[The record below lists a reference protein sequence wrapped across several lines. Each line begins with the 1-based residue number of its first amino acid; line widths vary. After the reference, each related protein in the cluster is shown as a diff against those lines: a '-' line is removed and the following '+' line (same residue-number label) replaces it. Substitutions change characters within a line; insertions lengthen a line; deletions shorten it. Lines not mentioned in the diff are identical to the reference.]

1 MFDIAWSELGVVAV
15 VALVVI
21 GPKDLPKV
29 LRTMGQ
35 WTSKAR
41 SMAREFQSGLDD
53 MVREAELDDL
63 RKAAKQVTDF
73 SIENEIKK
81 AVDPDGSMAEDF
93 KKTEAEMNAMLT
105 DAEQPGGFQPPAVEA
120 PAAEIP
126 GAETPAAEPVATPV
140 AEPAVQPAAAPV
152 PDNQDGKTP

>member
-1 MFDIAWSELGVVAV
+1 MFDIAVSELGGVAG

-21 GPKDLPKV
+21 GPKDLPTV
-29 LRTMGQ
+29 LRTMRQ

-93 KKTEAEMNAMLT
+93 KKTEAEMNAMLA
-105 DAEQPGGFQPPAVEA
+105 DAEKPEGLDRKSVGEGKSVSVRVDLGGRRN
-120 PAAEIP
+120 IKK
-126 GAETPAAEPVATPV
+126 
-140 AEPAVQPAAAPV
+140 
-152 PDNQDGKTP
+152 KTPHHITITQTQ

>member
-35 WTSKAR
+35 WTAKAR

-73 SIENEIKK
+73 SLENEIKK
-81 AVDPDGSMAEDF
+81 SIDPDGSIGQDF
-93 KKTEAEMNAMLT
+93 KDTEAEMNAML
-105 DAEQPGGFQPPAVEA
+105 AETEKPAAIEPPAAVAPLPEQPPA
-120 PAAEIP
+120 
-126 GAETPAAEPVATPV
+126 ETT
-140 AEPAVQPAAAPV
+140 PAAAPAA
-152 PDNQDGKTP
+152 DSKDGKTP

>member
-1 MFDIAWSELGVVAV
+1 MNRRPPRSTRTDTL
-15 VALVVI
+15 
-21 GPKDLPKV
+21 LPDTT
-29 LRTMGQ
+29 LC
-35 WTSKAR
+35 R
-41 SMAREFQSGLDD
+41 SSGLDD

-93 KKTEAEMNAMLT
+93 KKTEAEMKAMLA
-105 DAEQPGGFQPPAVEA
+105 DAEKPEGFQPPAAEA

-126 GAETPAAEPVATPV
+126 AAETPV
-140 AEPAVQPAAAPV
+140 AEHAEQIGREHV
-152 PDNQDGKTP
+152 

>member
-1 MFDIAWSELGVVAV
+1 MFDIAVSELGGVAG

-21 GPKDLPKV
+21 GPKDLPTV
-29 LRTMGQ
+29 LRTMRQ

-93 KKTEAEMNAMLT
+93 KKTEAEMNAMLA
-105 DAEQPGGFQPPAVEA
+105 DAEKPEGFQPKSEEHTSELQSLMRISYAVFCLKKNNTR
-120 PAAEIP
+120 PRIK
-126 GAETPAAEPVATPV
+126 
-140 AEPAVQPAAAPV
+140 Q
-152 PDNQDGKTP
+152 

>member
-1 MFDIAWSELGVVAV
+1 MFDIAVSELGGVAG

-21 GPKDLPKV
+21 GPKDLPTV
-29 LRTMGQ
+29 LRTMRQ

-93 KKTEAEMNAMLT
+93 KKTEAEMRSEEHTSELQSLMRNSY
-105 DAEQPGGFQPPAVEA
+105 AVFCLKKKTATNSHDLRHHE
-120 PAAEIP
+120 
-126 GAETPAAEPVATPV
+126 ETT
-140 AEPAVQPAAAPV
+140 
-152 PDNQDGKTP
+152 